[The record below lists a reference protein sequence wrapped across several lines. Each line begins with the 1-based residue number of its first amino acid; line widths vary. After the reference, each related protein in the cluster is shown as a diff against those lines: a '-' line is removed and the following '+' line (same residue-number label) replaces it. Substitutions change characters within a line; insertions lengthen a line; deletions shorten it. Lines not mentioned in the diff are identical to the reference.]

1 MSAYKKA
8 QPDIKNFDNS
18 FNDFNEAYQKSR
30 PYLGAEVVEL
40 GEKIRGSSSPQS
52 VTENVVAQNKN
63 NTISHATQSRNSYGD
78 ATIHGK

>member
-8 QPDIKNFDNS
+8 QPDIKNAFDNS

-40 GEKIRGSSSPQS
+40 GEKIRGSSFHNQ
-52 VTENVVAQNKN
+52 
-63 NTISHATQSRNSYGD
+63 
-78 ATIHGK
+78 